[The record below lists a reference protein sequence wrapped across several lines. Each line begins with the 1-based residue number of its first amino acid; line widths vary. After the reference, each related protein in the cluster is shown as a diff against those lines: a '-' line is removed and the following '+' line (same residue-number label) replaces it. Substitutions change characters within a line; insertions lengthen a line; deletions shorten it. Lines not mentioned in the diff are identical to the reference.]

1 MRGSMLLLPFLTR
14 ILFPTAV
21 QHHDAPLAPGQTFT
35 GACLLPTWQHF
46 MCGASDGAALLSALC
61 CLLSA
66 LRYTGL
72 PASELVLDVSPSFAI
87 A

>member
-35 GACLLPTWQHF
+35 GACLLAN
-46 MCGASDGAALLSALC
+46 MAAIHVW
-61 CLLSA
+61 
-66 LRYTGL
+66 
-72 PASELVLDVSPSFAI
+72 SE
-87 A
+87 